1 MAINKRRRPTLTAN
15 GEPVL
20 DQSRPQRHPPPMTK
34 AQLESRVAALEEE
47 VGQLK
52 AEREEAQSAMQ
63 PWWQRISGT
72 FADDPAH
79 FEAMRLG
86 REWRDSFPPKEGNPR
101 RKKSTDGR
109 S

>member
-1 MAINKRRRPTLTAN
+1 MATNKRRRPTLTAN

-20 DQSRPQRHPPPMTK
+20 EQPRPKRRPPPMTQ
-34 AQLESRVAALEEE
+34 ARLESRVAALEKE
-47 VGQLK
+47 VHRLK
-52 AEREEAQSAMQ
+52 AEREEAQSTEQ
-63 PWWQRISGT
+63 PWWEKISGT

-79 FEAMRLG
+79 DEAMRLG
-86 REWRDSFPPKEGNPR
+86 REWRKSFRPKKGSPR